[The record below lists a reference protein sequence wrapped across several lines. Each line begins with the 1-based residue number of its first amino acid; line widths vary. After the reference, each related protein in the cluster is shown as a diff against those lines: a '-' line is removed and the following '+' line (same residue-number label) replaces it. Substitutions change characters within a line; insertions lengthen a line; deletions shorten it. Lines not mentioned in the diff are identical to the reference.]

1 MATPLKIRDGS
12 GNIQQLTTA
21 EENYIAYQ
29 IGLHLSSDSANGVG
43 GITTNAAHTSI
54 GTYTNTFFNEPVG
67 THPGTS
73 ITSGSSVT
81 TLYQN
86 QGTAAETDSD
96 VELPMMWIDS
106 ASETGF
112 KQMPSADLDE
122 AVDRYLSK
130 IFTSDYPG
138 AFKLGSTSPGADYS
152 VWLSTVF
159 TDTRTDGTSVA
170 YNIYRRDD
178 ITSSP
183 PATVRPMY
191 VRDGGGFDGI
201 QAMTDRKIKYSF
213 GQRAKTRI
221 GSSKIGS
228 YQIRSSAAGAPTD
241 PGTWISAGAATD
253 TKQTT
258 SQQTFTTVFTAQYAT
273 VYTKAYTRTYTGD
286 YTNTYTGNY
295 VNTYTG
301 AYNKVYTGNYLRTF
315 VGNYTRAFAG
325 TYERAFGG
333 VAGGVFSPSP
343 ANFAAYF
350 ARNYTNT
357 YVGTYQRDGFF
368 SGGSVT
374 YQGQIQIS
382 SGSSAGIGS
391 YPLSG
396 VTFYAGYN
404 RGSFSVAVAPLS
416 EQQPYPATIFW
427 WGPPQPNLGGST
439 GYQGVFDRP
448 SPAGTSPLYPTSTY
462 PVTKYYV
469 GGPETPVINYQGDKW
484 MEVYPR
490 FGLFAVPTDPSP
502 TGSIASTIWPNYL
515 RQFAGTPNPLTA
527 IDGIYSVYYIH
538 NGTPASN
545 ARLRYTSGTG
555 ASQRAYT
562 QGSDFPIN
570 DVSYLQEL
578 GMTYSGPGT
587 MKFSGEPF
595 YRGGVDNPNLQ
606 YQGTGFFGGNTGTP
620 NYLGPSSMLIYY
632 QYTGPSRY
640 QSELYTSVPNYTSL
654 LTFENSFNRPYQRN
668 YTSVYTGGPYD
679 GVVPANYTG
688 GFVGYYDRIVDSI
701 NYTRDY
707 TSTSNINYS
716 RSFDADYTSTT
727 NVDYTSTSDVNYD
740 NIYSTDYITDYVG
753 NFEGLTIDATNETIE
768 TYTLYVRIS

>member
-29 IGLHLSSDSANGVG
+29 IGLHLASDSANGVG
-43 GITTNAAHTSI
+43 GITTNSSHTSI

-258 SQQTFTTVFTAQYAT
+258 SQQTFSTVFTAQYAT

-301 AYNKVYTGNYLRTF
+301 AYNTVYTGNYLRTF

-325 TYERAFGG
+325 TYSRAFGG

-368 SGGSVT
+368 SGGTVT
-374 YQGQIQIS
+374 YQGQNAIS
-382 SGSSAGIGS
+382 NADQGGTGGSTQLIG
-391 YPLSG
+391 G
-396 VTFYAGYN
+396 TFYAGYN
-404 RGSFSVAVAPLS
+404 VGSFSIGVLGALNERLPWPGTV
-416 EQQPYPATIFW
+416 FW
-427 WGPPQPNLGGST
+427 VGNPRSLGSDA
-439 GYQGVFDRP
+439 GYAGEFLRP
-448 SPAGTSPLYPTSTY
+448 SPAGTSPLYPTSQY
-462 PVTKYYV
+462 PVYHYYV
-469 GGPETPVINYQGDKW
+469 AGPETPVINYQGDRW

-490 FGLFAVPTDPSP
+490 LGQFAIQGDDGVS
-502 TGSIASTIWPNYL
+502 GIIATAIWPNYL
-515 RQFAGTPNPLTA
+515 RQFAGTPNPITA

-538 NGTPASN
+538 NGSPGN
-545 ARLRYTSGTG
+545 QNRGLYVSGTG
-555 ASQRAYT
+555 VSQRAYT
-562 QGSDFPIN
+562 TSVFQ
-570 DVSYLQEL
+570 VSYLTEL

-587 MKFSGEPF
+587 MKFVGEPF
-595 YRGGVDNPNLQ
+595 FRGGVDNPELQ
-606 YQGTGFFGGNTGTP
+606 YQGTGFFGGNAGQP

-632 QYTGPSRY
+632 QYTGPARY
-640 QSELYTSVPNYTSL
+640 QSELYTSLANYTRL
-654 LTFENSFNRPYQRN
+654 LTFENSFNTPYQRN

-688 GFVGYYDRIVDSI
+688 AFVGYYDRIVDSI

-716 RSFDADYTSTT
+716 RAFDADYTSTT

-740 NIYSTDYITDYVG
+740 TIYTTDYITDYVG
-753 NFEGLTIDATNETIE
+753 NFEGLTIDASNETIE